1 MMEAFEED
9 PTQGVWVNAQEGA
22 DITGIN
28 REELR
33 RLADQ
38 MTKQPEQNRIVRVVQ
53 RARELRFWLPDLVQ
67 YIGERGASLGK

>member
-1 MMEAFEED
+1 MPVFEED

-22 DITGIN
+22 DITGVN

-38 MTKQPEQNRIVRVVQ
+38 MAKQPEQSRIVRVMQ
-53 RARELRFWLPDLVQ
+53 RAREMRFWLPDLVQ
-67 YIGERGASLGK
+67 YISERGASAGK